1 MIPAR
6 FLVACCAVVF
16 QLAAKAA
23 PLPDG
28 LYAEVSTPKGQVTAE
43 LYFRQVPMTVA
54 NYVGLAEGVLGP
66 VGEGKPFFD
75 GLTFHRVVPDFVVQ
89 GADPTATGSG
99 DAGYLFPDE
108 IVPSLLHRQAGVVQ
122 MANDGPDTNGSQ
134 WCFILRP
141 SPHLDYLHSVFGQ
154 VVEGLE
160 ILPRIEQGDV
170 MKVKILRVG
179 KDAEG
184 FRVTRESFA
193 AMVAAAKRYDGPR
206 QPGPDEL
213 FDDPD
218 KLLPTDWPR
227 AVAVTQ
233 KLANFQRFTG
243 MRVAARVLAKTP
255 EGEGGIPGYLK
266 ESSERL
272 GIGQAGVLAVYCA
285 DQDRWHLR
293 VGQDVAGFPK
303 ESRPESETRLLA
315 EARKLQDEML
325 AAALKR
331 LPADQTEL
339 SPSLRVRLAV
349 DTMLDR
355 LLATLTADRKP

>member
-1 MIPAR
+1 MKSAR
-6 FLVACCAVVF
+6 VVFACCAAAF
-16 QLAAKAA
+16 QLAASAE

-28 LYAEVSTPKGQVTAE
+28 LYAEVSTPRGKITAE
-43 LYFRQVPMTVA
+43 LYHRQAPMTVA

-66 VGEGKPFFD
+66 SAGGKPFFD
-75 GLTFHRVVPDFVVQ
+75 GLVFHRVVPDFVVQ
-89 GADPTATGSG
+89 GADPTGTGSG

-108 IVPSLLHRQAGVVQ
+108 IVPGLLHRKPGVVQ

-160 ILPRIEQGDV
+160 ILPRIEQGDG

-179 KDAEG
+179 KEAEE

-193 AMVAAAKRYDGPR
+193 AMVAAAKRYEGPR
-206 QPGPDEL
+206 QPRPDAP

-243 MRVAARVLAKTP
+243 LRVAARVLAKTP
-255 EGEGGIPGYLK
+255 EGEGGIPRYLK
-266 ESSERL
+266 ETAEHL
-272 GIGQAGVLAVYCA
+272 GTGPAGVLAVYFA
-285 DQDRWHLR
+285 DQDRWHLHI
-293 VGQDVAGFPK
+293 GQDVAGFPR
-303 ESRPESETRLLA
+303 ESRAEPEARLLA
-315 EARKLQDEML
+315 EARLLQDEMVV
-325 AAALKR
+325 AALKR

-339 SPSLRVRLAV
+339 ARSAHVRLAV
-349 DTMLDR
+349 DAMLDR
-355 LLATLTADRKP
+355 LLATLAAARKP